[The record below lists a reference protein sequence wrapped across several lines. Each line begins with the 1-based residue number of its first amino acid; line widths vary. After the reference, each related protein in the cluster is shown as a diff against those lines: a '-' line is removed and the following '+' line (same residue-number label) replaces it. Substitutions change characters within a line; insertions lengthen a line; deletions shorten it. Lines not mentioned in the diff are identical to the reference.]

1 MHEENGMQID
11 MMERELVAEEV
22 DYFKIMKITYTAIRR
37 GQPEQRQRFTE
48 VKEELLDNLI
58 ANIKVRFPQVDL
70 FTAMQ
75 IFEPASYPP
84 VEENNNLLTWGNQHL
99 ETLLNLYGRENKPR
113 RAMFPSMVDSAE
125 CTVQTMV
132 LAL

>member
-1 MHEENGMQID
+1 MQID

-84 VEENNNLLTWGNQHL
+84 VEENNLLTWGNQHL
-99 ETLLNLYGRENKPR
+99 ETLE
-113 RAMFPSMVDSAE
+113 FVW
-125 CTVQTMV
+125 
-132 LAL
+132 